1 MVTYNS
7 IMAER
12 WQIVSDDSVWMY
24 PADVSLST
32 VELNREVYKLTPY
45 ESCLFFA
52 NGDSDV
58 VCRYETKDEALMGHE
73 ELEKKYGLKRCTELK
88 IWNSLT

>member
-7 IMAER
+7 IMADR

-24 PADVSLST
+24 PADTALST
-32 VELNREVYKLTPY
+32 VELNPLIYKQY
-45 ESCLFFA
+45 RFESCMFWA

-58 VCRYETKDEALMGHE
+58 VKRYETKEEAIKGHE
-73 ELEKKYGLKRCTELK
+73 DLEERYGLKRCTELK